1 MFSCKR
7 WNSTKFDRLEL
18 TVKPLAPSKHEKI
31 ILKSMSQ
38 NKKNMIPLFWVDLA
52 FEWYEDIMVFRVLIF
67 IYLFF
72 CLELMVRKDTW
83 MSTTS
88 VNIMVNFS
96 KVAFWKSLDRN
107 YVWSYFSI
115 IYEAHWQQR
124 FKRRSAVENFMDM
137 NQHMC

>member
-18 TVKPLAPSKHEKI
+18 TSKTFGSIQTWENNTKVHVPK
-31 ILKSMSQ
+31 Q
-38 NKKNMIPLFWVDLA
+38 KKCDSLVLRRSGFWMIWRYHGIPCAHFYS
-52 FEWYEDIMVFRVLIF
+52 FIFFFRT
-67 IYLFF
+67 
-72 CLELMVRKDTW
+72 MVRKDTW

-88 VNIMVNFS
+88 VNVMVNFS
-96 KVAFWKSLDRN
+96 KVTFWKSLDRS

-137 NQHMC
+137 DQHMC